1 MADWIIE
8 KDMADFLNGNLG
20 MKVFLEL
27 APENAK
33 EPFCVLTGIS
43 TGAVRS
49 LGFFHPEFQLD
60 VFGKTAADA
69 ISRAED
75 IVLAINGTDA
85 RQGSTLF
92 DSIRAERV
100 SLIHVED
107 GSWKAPIEIT
117 ANCIRRTNS
126 DAK

>member
-1 MADWIIE
+1 MADEWIIE
-8 KDMADFLNGNLG
+8 KDAVDYLNKALG

-33 EPFCVLTGIS
+33 EPFGVLTGIT
-43 TGAVRS
+43 TGAVRK
-49 LGFFHPEFQLD
+49 LRFFHPMLQLD
-60 VFGKTAADA
+60 IYEKTAAAA
-69 ISRAED
+69 ITKAEEV
-75 IVLAINGTDA
+75 VLALNDTDA
-85 RQGSTLF
+85 EYGSTLF

-117 ANCIRRTNS
+117 ANCIRR
-126 DAK
+126 K